1 MTAPDP
7 VIGRRLAGRYRVN
20 ALLARGGMA
29 RVYRA
34 RDERLERDV
43 AIKVLSPPYADDP
56 DFTTRFLAEAR
67 AAAAL
72 THPSLVHVYD
82 SGSDEGAHFIVMELL
97 DRHRSLRLEIDER
110 GRLPADE
117 AVRIGQELLG
127 GLAAIHQHGLV
138 HCDVKAANVMV
149 GPGPAKL
156 IDFGIAT
163 APHEGARGGTSIG
176 SLPYMSP
183 EQLHGRAMSAASD
196 LYSLGAVLYEALT
209 GRAPYAGTTPAA
221 MSAAQSAGA
230 IPPPSTLAP
239 GLPPALDAA
248 ILQALRSDPEA
259 RYRSAA
265 AMSAA
270 LAGALESVEPS
281 RDEET
286 QVISATSAARAST
299 RAPQRR
305 RAQAG
310 GRRGPWSAIGLLL
323 VLGAAAVV
331 IVLAVLPLLNFAR
344 ETPSTPAPSVAPGGE
359 TVVIPSLI
367 GFSTAE
373 AIDAAREA
381 GLDWTLHCNEDPELP
396 AGIIDQEPA
405 AGTEVARGS
414 PFNLF
419 SARFADCS

>member
-1 MTAPDP
+1 MTAPDA
-7 VIGRRLAGRYRVN
+7 VIGRHLAGRYRVS
-20 ALLARGGMA
+20 ALLAGGGMA

-34 RDERLERDV
+34 RDERLDRDV
-43 AIKVLSPPYADDP
+43 AVKVLSPPYADDS
-56 DFTTRFLAEAR
+56 DFTARFLAEAR

-97 DRHRSLRLEIDER
+97 DRHRSLRHEIDER

-117 AVRIGQELLG
+117 AVRIGQELLD

-138 HCDVKAANVMV
+138 HCDVKAANVMI

-163 APHEGARGGTSIG
+163 APHDGARGATSIG

-196 LYSLGAVLYEALT
+196 LYSLGAVLYEVVT
-209 GRAPYAGTTPAA
+209 GRTPHAGTTPEA
-221 MSAAQSAGA
+221 MGAAQEAGV
-230 IPPPSTLAP
+230 IRPPSSLAP
-239 GLPPALDAA
+239 GIPRALDDA
-248 ILQALRSDPEA
+248 ILQALRSDPA
-259 RYRSAA
+259 MRYRSAA
-265 AMSAA
+265 EMSAA
-270 LAGALESVEPS
+270 LAGALALVEPS

-286 QVISATSAARAST
+286 QVISRT
-299 RAPQRR
+299 RAPERR
-305 RAQAG
+305 RAETR
-310 GRRGPWSAIGLLL
+310 GRRGPWAALGILLL
-323 VLGAAAVV
+323 LGAAAIV
-331 IVLAVLPLLNFAR
+331 IVLAVLPLMDR
-344 ETPSTPAPSVAPGGE
+344 TRDGGTPTPLPSGAPGGQ

-367 GFSTAE
+367 GASTAE
-373 AIDAAREA
+373 AIDAARDA

-396 AGIIDQEPA
+396 PGIIDQEPP

-414 PFNLF
+414 PFNLY